1 MTCLPDAAACGPQRP
16 YVAARRAIM
25 PRDSLSQSGADPAT
39 APLRTRTATSAAFQP
54 EMLDLSH
61 RAARQRVQE
70 HDLAG
75 VDLEAGELARDMRPQ
90 RVRIGGGAEAEHHM
104 GNRDFLPFRIGAPDD
119 GGLGPGRGGEEHAPD
134 LGRGDVL
141 AA

>member
-25 PRDSLSQSGADPAT
+25 PRDSRSESGSEPAT
-39 APLRTRTATSAAFQP
+39 APLGTRTATSTAFPP

-61 RAARQRVQE
+61 HVARQRVQE

-75 VDLEAGELARDMRPQ
+75 DLEARKLSRNMDLQ
-90 RVRIGGGAEAEHHM
+90 RLRVGGRAGAQDHIGDR
-104 GNRDFLPFRIGAPDD
+104 NLLPFRVGASDH
-119 GGLGPGRGGEEHAPD
+119 GGLRDGRMREE
-134 LGRGDVL
+134 
-141 AA
+141 